1 MKIYFSFVLSINRS
15 NLLQFWI
22 LKEKQYA
29 MQRIFSV
36 YFILFISIITFTSCE
51 NEDFDDNIRVE
62 NPANL
67 IAQNTDLYGFI
78 DGIVNDDPFLE
89 EAICIDFV
97 YPFTVSIYDELGTQ
111 ISSFVV
117 GGDNSFS
124 AALARIEEGQLLGM
138 SFPISATLED
148 GSTFEVNDKEEL
160 KASLDACIDSY
171 EETIIG
177 SGESLFLQC
186 VWEVQIPDGAESNT
200 YVNEVFD
207 VSGVGE
213 VDFFYRGIE
222 YDGNW
227 IMYFIENELHLNINL
242 NDTTQVG
249 TDWNFDWKLELVD
262 NGVMRIFETA
272 SEQEFLLMKE
282 CDEANYCKTLEFE
295 SCELTGMPGTAE
307 FILEEYIPCIEII
320 AAPQEETTFVYSFF
334 NDPTDAQTNE
344 NSINP
349 SLPYTNTTNPEVL
362 FVRIED
368 PAFNTYEVVEISLVA
383 KECED

>member
-227 IMYFIENELHLNINL
+227 IMYFIENEYGN
-242 NDTTQVG
+242 
-249 TDWNFDWKLELVD
+249 NFE
-262 NGVMRIFETA
+262 
-272 SEQEFLLMKE
+272 
-282 CDEANYCKTLEFE
+282 
-295 SCELTGMPGTAE
+295 
-307 FILEEYIPCIEII
+307 
-320 AAPQEETTFVYSFF
+320 
-334 NDPTDAQTNE
+334 
-344 NSINP
+344 
-349 SLPYTNTTNPEVL
+349 
-362 FVRIED
+362 
-368 PAFNTYEVVEISLVA
+368 
-383 KECED
+383 

>member
-186 VWEVQIPDGAESNT
+186 VWEVQIPDGAEPNT
-200 YVNEVFD
+200 YVNAVFD

-295 SCELTGMPGTAE
+295 SCELTSMPGTAE